1 MLRNLVTSLLEHEQ
15 IKTTL
20 PKARDAARLAEKMIT
35 LGKRRTHS
43 ASVQARAFCLQES
56 VVTKLFGPLAQR
68 YRDRP
73 GGYTRIHKFG
83 NRRGDNAPHAILE
96 LVDNPRDLR
105 MAITARAVGW
115 DLLSHRLRANTVDG
129 NVSSEPEEAIR
140 ACLNQPEQSKLRPMT
155 ALNLQKVTKF
165 GRVKDK
171 ITTLANDSS
180 TWMRRLVADSIAY
193 ADLRRDRIESNSEGE
208 GFRQEVPSPRLAAGQ
223 RPLAGPASLL
233 QLRQAMEMG
242 GMRLSRGALARPA
255 STRPYVRRKKLGIS
269 DVQLI

>member
-35 LGKRRTHS
+35 LGKRRSHS
-43 ASVQARAFCLQES
+43 AAVQARAFCLQDG

-105 MAITARAVGW
+105 MALTARAVGW
-115 DLLSHRLRANTVDG
+115 DLLSHQLRTNGGSEGA
-129 NVSSEPEEAIR
+129 SSEPEEAIR
-140 ACLNQPEQSKLRPMT
+140 TCLNNSEQSKLRPMT
-155 ALNLQKVTKF
+155 QQNLQKVAKF

-171 ITTLANDSS
+171 ITSLANDSS
-180 TWMRRLVADSIAY
+180 NWMRRLVADSIAF
-193 ADLRRDRIESNSEGE
+193 ADHRRRELESSSGEE
-208 GFRQEVPSPRLAAGQ
+208 GFQKDVSAPSLSAGQ
-223 RPLAGPASLL
+223 KPLAGPASLP
-233 QLRQAMEMG
+233 QLRQAMELG
-242 GMRLSRGALARPA
+242 GMRLSRGALARPP
-255 STRPYVRRKKLGIS
+255 STRPYVRKGKLGIS
-269 DVQLI
+269 DVQLQ